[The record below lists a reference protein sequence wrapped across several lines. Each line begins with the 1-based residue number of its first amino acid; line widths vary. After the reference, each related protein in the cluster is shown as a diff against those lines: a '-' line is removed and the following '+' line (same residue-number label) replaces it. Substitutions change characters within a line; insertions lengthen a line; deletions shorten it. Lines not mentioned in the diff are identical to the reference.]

1 MEQQKG
7 LVGLPTD
14 KKRTALGTITY
25 LKAVL
30 SFWMIST
37 IRTRSVLSSL

>member
-1 MEQQKG
+1 MGAQKG

-14 KKRTALGTITY
+14 KKRTALGTMKY

-30 SFWMIST
+30 SF
-37 IRTRSVLSSL
+37 